1 VVLPIILCFLAH
13 LADFLSSA
21 MFFLLSFS
29 STHSKV

>member
-13 LADFLSSA
+13 LAIFLSSG

-29 STHSKV
+29 PPC